1 MFVSVRYGDNCNVI
15 LNTDCSLQSFRNC
28 LREKCNVSENHN
40 TIDLADEFG
49 IVQNLSNMKKDPQ
62 ERVDSILKTR
72 LRYVLIELKKEKSGI
87 IVESLLK
94 NWVPREREEGGV
106 EKIMEKTM
114 NVNKKA
120 RKVSVASYGSY
131 LK

>member
-106 EKIMEKTM
+106 EKILEKTT
-114 NVNKKA
+114 NVSKKA